1 MRGWKVLVFAFM
13 LTAVASVPGVAEVV
27 SGKVQVVDGDTIM
40 ISHTT
45 IRLYGIDAPETGQRC
60 AADNRK
66 ISRPSVKAIARLKA
80 ISRSG
85 LACEGNEVDDYN
97 RLIARCTTNDGTD
110 INRLLVVEGHAWAF
124 DRYAADYS
132 GEEANARAQGL
143 NIWSM
148 RCEEPWVFRQKR
160 WTKNATKAPEGCA
173 IKGNIGDGGKIYH
186 MPWNKAYARTVI
198 DNARGEAWF
207 CNEREAQ
214 AAGWRPAQN

>member
-13 LTAVASVPGVAEVV
+13 LTAVASEPGVAEVV

-60 AADNRK
+60 AAANRK

-85 LACEGNEVDDYN
+85 LACEGSEVDDYN

-124 DRYAADYS
+124 VKYAADYS
-132 GEEANARAQGL
+132 AEEAKARAQGL

-198 DNARGEAWF
+198 DKARGEAWF